1 MTHLFGQHHSY
12 GRGGL
17 ALIGVGMGLH
27 LASGTFNQAALARN
41 RARAA
46 ACCWIL
52 AASLFLAW
60 MLLPIVGEQ
69 LLRTEVG
76 YAGATAVLA
85 LTLAAVYRRSQRP
98 GSSAV
103 AAGAQSAST
112 DRAIAR

>member
-1 MTHLFGQHHSY
+1 MSHLFGQHHSY
-12 GRGGL
+12 NRFGL

-27 LASGTFNQAALARN
+27 LASGTLNQAALARN

-46 ACCWIL
+46 ACCWML
-52 AASLFLAW
+52 TAALFLAW
-60 MLLPIVGEQ
+60 MLSPLIGEQ

-85 LTLAAVYRRSQRP
+85 STLAVVYRRSQGRA
-98 GSSAV
+98 GSSAP
-103 AAGAQSAST
+103 AGAHSAST